1 MHHAKVL
8 RELVDRKKLLVVP
21 GVYDALTS
29 RIAQY
34 CGFRAIYMTGGGT
47 AASYGY
53 PDIGL
58 LTMNE
63 MLENVRRISESVDL
77 PLIADADTGY
87 GNYVNVYRT
96 VREYEKAGAA
106 AIQLEDQTWP
116 KRSGHMTGK
125 QVIDAKEMVGKVKAA
140 ADARTVPETVLI
152 IRTDAN
158 AIHGFE
164 EAVRRGQMYVEA
176 GADIL
181 FVETLSTEEQL
192 RKIPQLFS
200 RPCLINMAFLWQKRS
215 VKELEEM
222 GYSIAIYPVITL
234 QGAIEGAFRMC
245 KALSEKGRPLELQDA
260 PFDFEQLNELLGINT
275 YKELENKVS

>member
-1 MHHAKVL
+1 MHQAKVL
-8 RELVDRKKLLVVP
+8 RKLLRSKKLLIVP

-29 RIAQY
+29 KIAQY

-47 AASYGY
+47 AASWGY

-63 MLENVRRISESVDL
+63 MLENLRRICDSVEL
-77 PLIADADTGY
+77 PVIADADTGY
-87 GNYVNVYRT
+87 GGYANVYRT

-140 ADARTVPETVLI
+140 VDARTHPETVLI

-158 AIHGFE
+158 AVHGFE
-164 EAVRRGQMYVEA
+164 EAVRRGQMYAEA

-181 FVETLSTEEQL
+181 FIETLSTEEQL
-192 RKIPQLFS
+192 RKIPPLFS
-200 RPCLINMAFLWQKRS
+200 KPCLINMAFLWQKRNL
-215 VKELEEM
+215 KELEEM
-222 GYSIAIYPVITL
+222 GYAIAIYPVVTL
-234 QGAIEGAFRMC
+234 QGAIDGAFRMC
-245 KALSEKGRPLELQDA
+245 KALSEKGRPLEVVNT
-260 PFDFEQLNELLGINT
+260 DFEFDQLNKLLGLDR
-275 YKELENKVS
+275 YKELENKVM